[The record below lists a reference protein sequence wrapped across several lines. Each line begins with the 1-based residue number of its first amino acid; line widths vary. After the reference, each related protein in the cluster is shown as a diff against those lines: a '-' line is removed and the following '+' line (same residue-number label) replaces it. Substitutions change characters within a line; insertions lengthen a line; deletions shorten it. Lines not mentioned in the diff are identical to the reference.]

1 MQLHSIPTPR
11 ALPNSCRS
19 SLFSATMTSSGSSS
33 SSAMSSTSDSS
44 DGSNE
49 MMKASSN
56 PPQKILLDD
65 GDSDDDDDGN
75 DLALKSN
82 DTSSGFNINTQFA
95 REYEQRKR
103 REELTKHRKVNFD
116 LDGNEID
123 DDSSSS
129 ESEDE
134 EGELL
139 TPHLDAQ
146 IAKTLKALRRKDE
159 SVYDKN
165 ATFYTKGDDSDDES
179 SGDKKMKRKT
189 YKDVVREQILEQM
202 DEEDGNANGKEKTAD
217 GAAGDLAYDEEQR
230 DIRRAFLESTRDN
243 IDDENNNGSD
253 DDEDNWLKPKAKSKT
268 SPDDDDDDEAR
279 KLWEQELQDTA
290 AAAASE
296 APNKSKMVDPHGE
309 VQDGDK
315 FLMEF
320 MTHKKWLENG
330 ANKFNPEKDD
340 DESLEDLERMD
351 EFESKYNFRFEEA
364 AAAADSTHNA
374 DSLTSGASHSIVHY
388 ARGSNAENVL
398 RRKDESRRQKRL
410 ARKERKAEERKA
422 KEEQLRRLK
431 NARREELDE
440 RMKQVKN
447 VLGSEE
453 GKPDAAL
460 GSAEEEMILK
470 LMEGDY
476 NPEKFEQVMNSVYG
490 DEYYEKEDEA
500 WKNDQDVKRDLASA
514 TEESDV
520 LGDGEMYDEENADD
534 NDDEEVGDEYYDEEA
549 YDEEETPF
557 ETAEE
562 NTEMNEK
569 LKSKM
574 MDELYKLDYEDII
587 GDMPTRFKYR
597 TVEKNSF
604 GLSTEE
610 ILFAKDSTLKQFVSL
625 KKMATYNEEEYQP
638 GTKKRK
644 RFRQLLKS
652 DREDMKEE
660 LGAVDEKQPT
670 ESSEA
675 DGEKKKKRRRQK
687 KNNKKST
694 ASTSDVATETN
705 DAANEEKQEQSE
717 KKQKRRDKKK
727 QTKDHQAGDELMKN
741 INVVETKEEFSYDR
755 AERKKAK
762 KSKSKAKDGSKKYS
776 DGGKK
781 KKKHSSKVDGVSGA
795 RLAAYGF

>member
-1 MQLHSIPTPR
+1 
-11 ALPNSCRS
+11 
-19 SLFSATMTSSGSSS
+19 
-33 SSAMSSTSDSS
+33 
-44 DGSNE
+44 
-49 MMKASSN
+49 MKAASSQ
-56 PPQKILLDD
+56 PPQKILLND
-65 GDSDDDDDGN
+65 GESSDDDDGN
-75 DLALKSN
+75 DITLKSN
-82 DTSSGFNINTQFA
+82 ATSGFNINAKFA

-116 LDGNEID
+116 LDGNEND
-123 DDSSSS
+123 DGSSSS

-146 IAKTLKALRRKDE
+146 IVKTLKALRRKDD

-165 ATFYTKGDDSDDES
+165 ATFYAKGDDSDDDES

-202 DEEDGNANGKEKTAD
+202 DDEDGNGKKKSAD
-217 GAAGDLAYDEEQR
+217 GAAAGDLAYDEEQR

-243 IDDENNNGSD
+243 IDNESKTGSD
-253 DDEDNWLKPKAKSKT
+253 DDDENWFKPKAK
-268 SPDDDDDDEAR
+268 
-279 KLWEQELQDTA
+279 
-290 AAAASE
+290 
-296 APNKSKMVDPHGE
+296 
-309 VQDGDK
+309 
-315 FLMEF
+315 
-320 MTHKKWLENG
+320 
-330 ANKFNPEKDD
+330 FNPDKDD

-364 AAAADSTHNA
+364 AAAADSKHNM
-374 DSLTSGASHSIVHY
+374 DSMTSGASHSIVHY

-440 RMKQVKN
+440 RLNQVKN
-447 VLGSEE
+447 VLGGEE

-460 GSAEEEMILK
+460 GGAEEEMILK

-500 WKNDQDVKRDLASA
+500 WKNDQDVKRDLANG

-534 NDDEEVGDEYYDEEA
+534 NYGEDVGDEDYDEDA
-549 YDEEETPF
+549 YDEGETPY
-557 ETAEE
+557 EATEE
-562 NTEMNEK
+562 KTEMNQK

-597 TVEKNSF
+597 TVEKNTF
-604 GLSTEE
+604 GLSAEE

-644 RFRQLLKS
+644 QEAREEVS
-652 DREDMKEE
+652 D
-660 LGAVDEKQPT
+660 
-670 ESSEA
+670 
-675 DGEKKKKRRRQK
+675 
-687 KNNKKST
+687 
-694 ASTSDVATETN
+694 
-705 DAANEEKQEQSE
+705 
-717 KKQKRRDKKK
+717 
-727 QTKDHQAGDELMKN
+727 
-741 INVVETKEEFSYDR
+741 DR

-762 KSKSKAKDGSKKYS
+762 KNKKSKAKDGSKKYS

>member
-1 MQLHSIPTPR
+1 
-11 ALPNSCRS
+11 
-19 SLFSATMTSSGSSS
+19 MTSGSSS
-33 SSAMSSTSDSS
+33 SSSAASSSSDSS
-44 DGSNE
+44 DG
-49 MMKASSN
+49 KASSQ
-56 PPQKILLDD
+56 PPHKLLLND
-65 GDSDDDDDGN
+65 GESDDDDDGN
-75 DLALKSN
+75 IALKP
-82 DTSSGFNINTQFA
+82 TSGGFNINTKYA

-116 LDGNEID
+116 LDGDDDDGNDD

-139 TPHLDAQ
+139 TPQLDAQ
-146 IAKTLKALRRKDE
+146 IVKTLKALRRKDE

-165 ATFYTKGDDSDDES
+165 ATFFVKSNDSDDDDDES
-179 SGDKKMKRKT
+179 SGDRKMKRKT

-202 DEEDGNANGKEKTAD
+202 DDEDGNANGKKKDVD

-243 IDDENNNGSD
+243 VNDDSDNGSD
-253 DDEDNWLKPKAKSKT
+253 DDDNWIKPKTKSKT
-268 SPDDDDDDEAR
+268 PSDDQDADDDEAR

-290 AAAASE
+290 AAASA
-296 APNKSKMVDPHGE
+296 APDKSKKGLVDPHGE
-309 VQDGDK
+309 VQDGDQ

-330 ANKFNPEKDD
+330 ANKFNLDKDD
-340 DESLEDLERMD
+340 DQSLEDLERMD

-374 DSLTSGASHSIVHY
+374 DSMTSGASHSIVHY

-440 RMKQVKN
+440 RMKQVRN
-447 VLGSEE
+447 VLGSED
-453 GKPDAAL
+453 GLAAL
-460 GSAEEEMILK
+460 GGAEEEMILK

-500 WKNDQDVKRDLASA
+500 WKNDQDVKRDLASGK
-514 TEESDV
+514 EDSDV

-534 NDDEEVGDEYYDEEA
+534 NFDEDVGDENYDEDA
-549 YDEEETPF
+549 YDEDAYDEDGTPF
-557 ETAEE
+557 EAAEE
-562 NTEMNEK
+562 KTEMNKK
-569 LKSKM
+569 LKDKM

-610 ILFAKDSTLKQFVSL
+610 VLFAKDSTLKQFVSL

-644 RFRQLLKS
+644 RFRQMLKA
-652 DREDMKEE
+652 EKEE
-660 LGAVDEKQPT
+660 MKDEVGAVDEKQT
-670 ESSEA
+670 ESSEG

-687 KNNKKST
+687 KGSKKS
-694 ASTSDVATETN
+694 SENTS
-705 DAANEEKQEQSE
+705 AANEDAKEADVVANENEQEQSE
-717 KKQKRRDKKK
+717 KKHQRRKKK
-727 QTKDHQAGDELMKN
+727 GQSKDNQTEDIKLENKVDVIEA
-741 INVVETKEEFSYDR
+741 KEEVSGDR
-755 AERKKAK
+755 VERKKAK
-762 KSKSKAKDGSKKYS
+762 KNKAKAKDGSKKYS

>member
-1 MQLHSIPTPR
+1 
-11 ALPNSCRS
+11 
-19 SLFSATMTSSGSSS
+19 MTSGSSS
-33 SSAMSSTSDSS
+33 SSAASSSSDSS
-44 DGSNE
+44 DGSRNE
-49 MMKASSN
+49 MKAASSQ
-56 PPQKILLDD
+56 PPQKILLND
-65 GDSDDDDDGN
+65 GESSDDDDGN
-75 DLALKSN
+75 DITLKSN
-82 DTSSGFNINTQFA
+82 VTSGFNINAKFA

-116 LDGNEID
+116 LDGNEND
-123 DDSSSS
+123 DGSSSS

-146 IAKTLKALRRKDE
+146 IVKTLKALRRKDD

-165 ATFYTKGDDSDDES
+165 ATFYAKGDDSDDDES

-202 DEEDGNANGKEKTAD
+202 DDEDGNGKKKSAD

-243 IDDENNNGSD
+243 IDNESKTGSD
-253 DDEDNWLKPKAKSKT
+253 DDDENWFKPKAKSKT
-268 SPDDDDDDEAR
+268 SSDDDDGDDEAR

-290 AAAASE
+290 AAASD

-309 VQDGDK
+309 VQDGDQ

-330 ANKFNPEKDD
+330 ANKFNPDKDD

-364 AAAADSTHNA
+364 AAAADSTHNMN
-374 DSLTSGASHSIVHY
+374 SMTSGASHSIVHY

-440 RMKQVKN
+440 RLNQVKN
-447 VLGSEE
+447 VLGGEE

-460 GSAEEEMILK
+460 GGAEEEMILK

-500 WKNDQDVKRDLASA
+500 WKNDQDVKRDLANG

-534 NDDEEVGDEYYDEEA
+534 NYGEDVGDEDYDEDA
-549 YDEEETPF
+549 YDEGETPY
-557 ETAEE
+557 EATEE
-562 NTEMNEK
+562 KTEMNQK

-597 TVEKNSF
+597 TVEKNTF
-604 GLSTEE
+604 GLSAEE

-652 DREDMKEE
+652 DKEDMKEE
-660 LGAVDEKQPT
+660 VGAVDEKPT
-670 ESSEA
+670 ESSVA

-687 KNNKKST
+687 KNSKKS
-694 ASTSDVATETN
+694 SEDTSDVAKETN
-705 DAANEEKQEQSE
+705 ANEEEQEQSE
-717 KKQKRRDKKK
+717 KKQKRRDKEEQSEDK
-727 QTKDHQAGDELMKN
+727 LMN
-741 INVVETKEEFSYDR
+741 NADAEEAREEVSDDR

-762 KSKSKAKDGSKKYS
+762 KNKKSKAKDGSKKYS

>member
-1 MQLHSIPTPR
+1 MAGDWTLDQIRTLHHSFLANNKQLLLPTTNHYCS
-11 ALPNSCRS
+11 A
-19 SLFSATMTSSGSSS
+19 FSTIMTSSGSSS
-33 SSAMSSTSDSS
+33 SSAASSSSDDSS
-44 DGSNE
+44 DE
-49 MMKASSN
+49 EMKASSQP
-56 PPQKILLDD
+56 PPQKILLND
-65 GDSDDDDDGN
+65 GESDDDDGDI
-75 DLALKSN
+75 ALK
-82 DTSSGFNINTQFA
+82 FNTKFA
-95 REYEQRKR
+95 RQYEQRKR

-116 LDGNEID
+116 LNGND

-139 TPHLDAQ
+139 TPHLDVQ

-165 ATFYTKGDDSDDES
+165 ATFYAKRNDSGDDDDGDDNEGSDN
-179 SGDKKMKRKT
+179 KKMKRKT

-202 DEEDGNANGKEKTAD
+202 DDEDGTANDKEKGAD

-243 IDDENNNGSD
+243 VKDESSDDDDEN
-253 DDEDNWLKPKAKSKT
+253 WIKPKTKSKT
-268 SPDDDDDDEAR
+268 LSGDDHDADDHEAR

-290 AAAASE
+290 AATAST
-296 APNKSKMVDPHGE
+296 ASGLVDPHGE
-309 VQDGDK
+309 VQDGDQ

-330 ANKFNPEKDD
+330 ANKFSTDKDD
-340 DESLEDLERMD
+340 DQSLEDLERMD

-364 AAAADSTHNA
+364 AAAAAADSNNTHNM
-374 DSLTSGASHSIVHY
+374 DSMTSGASHSIVHY

-447 VLGSEE
+447 VLGSED

-460 GSAEEEMILK
+460 GGAEEEMILK

-476 NPEKFEQVMNSVYG
+476 NPEKFEQMMNSVYG
-490 DEYYEKEDEA
+490 DEFYEKEDEA
-500 WKNDQDVKRDLASA
+500 WKNDQDVKRDLASGK
-514 TEESDV
+514 EESDV
-520 LGDGEMYDEENADD
+520 LGDGEMYDEENAED
-534 NDDEEVGDEYYDEEA
+534 NYDEDVGDEDYDEEA
-549 YDEEETPF
+549 YDEGEVLF
-557 ETAEE
+557 EAEE
-562 NTEMNEK
+562 ETEMNKK

-574 MDELYKLDYEDII
+574 MDEMYKLDYEDII

-610 ILFAKDSTLKQFVSL
+610 VLFAKDSTLKQFVSL

-644 RFRQLLKS
+644 RFRQLLKA
-652 DREDMKEE
+652 DKEDMRDEVGE
-660 LGAVDEKQPT
+660 VDEKPT
-670 ESSEA
+670 EPAEG

-687 KNNKKST
+687 KGSKKS
-694 ASTSDVATETN
+694 SENTSAVAKEINDVA
-705 DAANEEKQEQSE
+705 NEKVQEESE
-717 KKQKRRDKKK
+717 KKQDDL
-727 QTKDHQAGDELMKN
+727 TEDVIAVNTVD
-741 INVVETKEEFSYDR
+741 VVETREEVSDDR
-755 AERKKAK
+755 VERKKAK
-762 KSKSKAKDGSKKYS
+762 KNKAKAKAKDGSKKYT
-776 DGGKK
+776 DGKK

>member
-1 MQLHSIPTPR
+1 
-11 ALPNSCRS
+11 
-19 SLFSATMTSSGSSS
+19 MTSGGGSSS
-33 SSAMSSTSDSS
+33 SSAASSSSDSS
-44 DGSNE
+44 SDDSNA
-49 MMKASSN
+49 MKASSQS
-56 PPQKILLDD
+56 PPKLLLND
-65 GDSDDDDDGN
+65 GDSDDDDDEN
-75 DLALKSN
+75 VALKSA
-82 DTSSGFNINTQFA
+82 SGFNINTKFA

-116 LDGNEID
+116 LDEDDVDGNE

-139 TPHLDAQ
+139 TPQLDAQ
-146 IAKTLKALRRKDE
+146 IVKTLKALRRKDE

-165 ATFYTKGDDSDDES
+165 ATFYANSNDSDDDES
-179 SGDKKMKRKT
+179 SGGKKMKRKT

-202 DEEDGNANGKEKTAD
+202 DDEDGYAHGRKKDVD
-217 GAAGDLAYDEEQR
+217 GASGDLAYDEEQR

-243 IDDENNNGSD
+243 VNDDNEGGSD
-253 DDEDNWLKPKAKSKT
+253 DDDNWIKPKTKSKT
-268 SPDDDDDDEAR
+268 SSKEDQDADDDEAR
-279 KLWEQELQDTA
+279 KLWEQELQEI
-290 AAAASE
+290 AAASA
-296 APNKSKMVDPHGE
+296 APDISKKGLVDPHGD
-309 VQDGDK
+309 VQDGDQ

-330 ANKFNPEKDD
+330 TSRFNLDKDD
-340 DESLEDLERMD
+340 DDDQSLEDLERMD

-364 AAAADSTHNA
+364 AAAADNT
-374 DSLTSGASHSIVHY
+374 DPMTSGASHSIVQY

-440 RMKQVKN
+440 RMKQVRN
-447 VLGSEE
+447 VLGSED
-453 GKPDAAL
+453 GLAAL
-460 GSAEEEMILK
+460 GGAEEEMILK

-500 WKNDQDVKRDLASA
+500 WKNDQDVKRDLASGK
-514 TEESDV
+514 EDSDV

-534 NDDEEVGDEYYDEEA
+534 DFDDDVGDEDYDEDA
-549 YDEEETPF
+549 YEGETPL

-562 NTEMNEK
+562 KTELSKKMK
-569 LKSKM
+569 DKM

-644 RFRQLLKS
+644 RFRQMLKA
-652 DREDMKEE
+652 EKEE
-660 LGAVDEKQPT
+660 MKDEHSAVDVHVAASAEG
-670 ESSEA
+670 

-687 KNNKKST
+687 KGSKKSSEDT
-694 ASTSDVATETN
+694 PV
-705 DAANEEKQEQSE
+705 ANEVAKVTDVVPEEKAQQQSE
-717 KKQKRRDKKK
+717 QKHQQRRKKK
-727 QTKDHQAGDELMKN
+727 GQSKDDQTKDIKLESNVDVIETREDVSGDRL
-741 INVVETKEEFSYDR
+741 
-755 AERKKAK
+755 ERKKAK
-762 KSKSKAKDGSKKYS
+762 KNKSKAKDGSKKYS

-781 KKKHSSKVDGVSGA
+781 KKHLSKVDGVSSA